1 MFTPE
6 SLLEYAKYSGIA
18 TITLAL
24 LTVLGLVLAWGFKF
38 RLVGIT
44 GFMVVLTVGLF
55 GLSLGLSPRIA
66 FPGAVRYS
74 VIYDNGNSQAVVA
87 VANNKKLTHA
97 AVEATL
103 QQAAQD
109 LYSFGRVGE
118 SDGNMHIRLR
128 SINHPQ
134 PGVSE
139 PLYLG
144 EATRNLT
151 SRDGAQLQIVVND
164 QNLAKLIS

>member
-18 TITLAL
+18 TVLLAGM
-24 LTVLGLVLAWGFKF
+24 TVLGLILAWGFKF

-44 GFMVVLTVGLF
+44 GFMTVLTVGLF
-55 GLSLGLSPRIA
+55 GLSLGLAPRIA
-66 FPGAVRYS
+66 YPGAVRYS

-87 VANNKKLTHA
+87 VANSRKLTHGA
-97 AVEATL
+97 IEATL

-118 SDGNMHIRLR
+118 TDGSMHIRLR

-139 PLYLG
+139 PIYLG

-164 QNLAKLIS
+164 QNLAKLSG

>member
-18 TITLAL
+18 TVALAL

-38 RLVGIT
+38 RLVGVT
-44 GFMVVLTVGLF
+44 GFMMVLTVGLF
-55 GLSLGLSPRIA
+55 GLSLGFSPRVA
-66 FPGAVRYS
+66 FPGALRYS

-87 VANNKKLTHA
+87 VANDRNLTHT

-118 SDGNMHIRLR
+118 ADGNMHIRLR
-128 SINHPQ
+128 SLNHPQ

-151 SRDGAQLQIVVND
+151 SRDGAQLQIVID
-164 QNLAKLIS
+164 DRNLAKLAS